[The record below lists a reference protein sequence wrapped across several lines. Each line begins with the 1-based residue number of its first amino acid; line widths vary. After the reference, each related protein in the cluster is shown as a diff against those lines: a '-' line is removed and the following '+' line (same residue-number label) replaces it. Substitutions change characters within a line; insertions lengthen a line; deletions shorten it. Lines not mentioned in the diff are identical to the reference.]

1 MTTGQTAS
9 YLLPSAYCKC
19 RIHVRKKET
28 QKLSRKMKNLDNGKS
43 WN

>member
-1 MTTGQTAS
+1 MTAGQTAS

-19 RIHVRKKET
+19 RIHVRKNET

-43 WN
+43 